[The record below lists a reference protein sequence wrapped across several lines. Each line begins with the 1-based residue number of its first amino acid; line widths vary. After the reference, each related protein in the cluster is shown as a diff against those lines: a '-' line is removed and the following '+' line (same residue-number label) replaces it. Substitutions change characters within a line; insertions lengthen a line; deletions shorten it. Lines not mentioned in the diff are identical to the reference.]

1 MADEGKLS
9 PINNT
14 LVMVARELVDKQPSP
29 TAGVIYSQSVK
40 TTKVAEYV
48 AFMRGGR
55 STDAS
60 AT

>member
-1 MADEGKLS
+1 MLLITVFAFAVPSVMA
-9 PINNT
+9 
-14 LVMVARELVDKQPSP
+14 ARELVDKQPSP

-40 TTKVAEYV
+40 TTKVAEYA